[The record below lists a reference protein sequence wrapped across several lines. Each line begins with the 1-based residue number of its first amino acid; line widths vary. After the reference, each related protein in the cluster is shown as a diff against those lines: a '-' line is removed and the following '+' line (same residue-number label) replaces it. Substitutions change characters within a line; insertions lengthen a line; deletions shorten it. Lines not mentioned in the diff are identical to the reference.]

1 MTPARLVR
9 QSPLTAN
16 GARPLTFLPFSPP
29 RSLLEDP
36 SVAPI
41 SATVLEV
48 VGLTKH
54 YGSIHA
60 VEDLSFAVRAGRIT
74 GFLGPNGSGKTTTLR
89 MLVGLVAPTAGSAT
103 IDGRPYR
110 DLDRPQRQVGVM
122 LDAAAHPGRTARNH
136 LRVLAA
142 EAGLPATRADEV
154 LDLVEL
160 TSSARRR
167 VGGFSLGMRQRLA
180 LAGALIGDPP
190 VLVLDE
196 PSNGLDPEGIRW
208 LREFLRGLAAEG
220 RTILLSSHV
229 LAEVAATVDDVVVIA
244 GGRLVTQAPL
254 AELLDQAGAQSVRVR
269 TRRAA
274 ALADALTQALGG
286 LDVTITP
293 TSEDVLVVVGLSA
306 EAVAETA
313 HAHGI
318 VLHEL
323 TPSSTSLEETFF
335 SLTTPTPGEVP
346 A

>member
-1 MTPARLVR
+1 M
-9 QSPLTAN
+9 
-16 GARPLTFLPFSPP
+16 TFLPFSPP

-190 VLVLDE
+190 VLVLD
-196 PSNGLDPEGIRW
+196 
-208 LREFLRGLAAEG
+208 
-220 RTILLSSHV
+220 
-229 LAEVAATVDDVVVIA
+229 
-244 GGRLVTQAPL
+244 
-254 AELLDQAGAQSVRVR
+254 
-269 TRRAA
+269 
-274 ALADALTQALGG
+274 
-286 LDVTITP
+286 
-293 TSEDVLVVVGLSA
+293 
-306 EAVAETA
+306 
-313 HAHGI
+313 
-318 VLHEL
+318 
-323 TPSSTSLEETFF
+323 
-335 SLTTPTPGEVP
+335 
-346 A
+346 